1 MWLKCTELAVCVCAR
16 ENGDGLPHAYSNIYK
31 VDTRLCDLCF
41 IVRWCWLAEIS
52 RDFSSVVLKLYCF
65 AVGHLEKFSMY
76 TITNTILILEW

>member
-76 TITNTILILEW
+76 TITNTILILE